1 MAGREAGRE
10 RREGGREAVRG
21 KVRRKKG
28 REGGRKGREAGQEGL
43 PNDSETYSSGLLGD
57 IQALVTS
64 LQHII

>member
-10 RREGGREAVRG
+10 RREGGREAG
-21 KVRRKKG
+21 
-28 REGGRKGREAGQEGL
+28 GGRKGREAGQEGL